1 LTDWAGISV
10 NRGKTVEAG
19 PEGIFDVAVEFRSE
33 PAIRRLLEISVEY
46 VESLVAGRT
55 RWMSESRR
63 SRTLWLGTNWGRAP
77 VHNMKVD
84 VLSRGDR
91 FEIEKRVAVRQ

>member
-1 LTDWAGISV
+1 
-10 NRGKTVEAG
+10 
-19 PEGIFDVAVEFRSE
+19 VAVEFRSE